1 MVDSISNLSQG
12 KANQR
17 DPSKSNRIQNRGS
30 SGAERSLTEDAR
42 PTVDVELSKAVQE
55 AEERAL
61 FDSKKVDSIKEAIQN
76 GSYPLDSRKIAE
88 NFLELERLI

>member
-1 MVDSISNLSQG
+1 
-12 KANQR
+12 
-17 DPSKSNRIQNRGS
+17 
-30 SGAERSLTEDAR
+30 
-42 PTVDVELSKAVQE
+42 VQE
-55 AEERAL
+55 AEEKAL

>member
-1 MVDSISNLSQG
+1 MVDSISNVSQG
-12 KANQR
+12 KTSQL
-17 DPSKSNRIQNRGS
+17 DPSKSTRITNRDS
-30 SGAERSLTEDAR
+30 LGAESAPVEDSR

-55 AEERAL
+55 AEEKAI
-61 FDSKKVDSIKEAIQN
+61 FDARKVDSIKEAIQN

>member
-1 MVDSISNLSQG
+1 MVDSISNVSQG
-12 KANQR
+12 KTSQL
-17 DPSKSNRIQNRGS
+17 DPSKSTRITNRDSN
-30 SGAERSLTEDAR
+30 GAESVPVEDSR

-55 AEERAL
+55 AEEKAI
-61 FDSKKVDSIKEAIQN
+61 FDARKVDSIKEAIQN